1 MIKVDSY
8 SNNSGKPESCFQDLK
23 QGNQNLRKTHF
34 KVSCEKFRNPILSE
48 EKTKPR
54 LEIPL
59 LGITCTEKY
68 KTLNPKKYNQQ
79 KFMEY

>member
-8 SNNSGKPESCFQDLK
+8 SNNSGKPESYFQDLK
-23 QGNQNLRKTHF
+23 QGDQKLRKTHF

-48 EKTKPR
+48 EKTQPKID
-54 LEIPL
+54 IPL
-59 LGITCTEKY
+59 PGITCTEKY

-79 KFMEY
+79 KFKGY